1 MAQSGSENPPASP
14 PDRWLPVVARSLAYL
29 CVNTP
34 ATRHASLKE
43 KARLLDALGLPRSDT
58 AALLN
63 TTDDS
68 LRQLISQA
76 KRKGKRNRG
85 KKA

>member
-1 MAQSGSENPPASP
+1 MAQSDSENPP

-29 CVNTP
+29 CITTP
-34 ATRHASLKE
+34 ANRHAAQRE

-63 TTDDS
+63 ITDDV
-68 LRQLISQA
+68 LRQSISQA
-76 KRKGKRNRG
+76 KRKGQRKRG